1 MKYIIALLLIL
12 ISCQEGLEPKLIPNS
27 FIGGKITFKGG
38 GDSWPDSVV
47 ALRVVAFKNDNP
59 EVFFE
64 EIANGNAYVDF
75 ASLPTRVDS
84 TSWILNIPD
93 PPVELKYIA
102 VALQPTADILTQ
114 IVVGVDTISGD
125 KTQPSWVNVKIGDS
139 FNNLNIE
146 VDFDDL
152 PPQPFDN

>member
-1 MKYIIALLLIL
+1 MKYIFLLLIIL
-12 ISCQEGLEPKLIPNS
+12 ISCQEGLEPKLIPSS
-27 FIGGKITFKGG
+27 FIGGVITFKGG
-38 GDSWPDSVV
+38 ISSWPDSVT

-64 EIANGNAYVDF
+64 EIAQGNAYVDF
-75 ASLPTRVDS
+75 TSLPIRVES
-84 TSWILNIPD
+84 IEWFLNIPD
-93 PPVELKYIA
+93 PPVEIKYIA
-102 VALQPTADILTQ
+102 VALQPTSDILNQ
-114 IVVGVDTISGD
+114 IVVGVYTISGD
-125 KTQPSWVNVKIGDS
+125 KTQPSWVKVDNGDT